1 MNAVQRHI
9 EDTRKSCIDFVNAS
23 FDVLLEK
30 LKENAGF
37 LADMNATHD
46 PGANYEVAYV
56 ATPAEIPTLEGI
68 KPLTGIEN
76 HIEEVIERFGLE
88 KESEAADEKKSIIDQ
103 LFDEQNKDEWAV
115 VETGSGM
122 FNNFCAWL
130 INGEKDSGSPVTDAR
145 LFTAQETK
153 KCKFTRK
160 DFDHLQNLMWW
171 RSELLKGKEGAFSL
185 STILSQNSTTDA
197 EKPLWEALAKTVK

>member
-56 ATPAEIPTLEGI
+56 ATPAEIPTLDGI

-88 KESEAADEKKSIIDQ
+88 KESETPLIPPIPDDKWCNLCRLVIIGHDGKEVSKATVTASLIKQGFSITAKQ
-103 LFDEQNKDEWAV
+103 EEHLEELRKTRRAMLSKDMDLA
-115 VETGSGM
+115 G
-122 FNNFCAWL
+122 AQA
-130 INGEKDSGSPVTDAR
+130 INGLSDNEK
-145 LFTAQETK
+145 L
-153 KCKFTRK
+153 
-160 DFDHLQNLMWW
+160 
-171 RSELLKGKEGAFSL
+171 AF
-185 STILSQNSTTDA
+185 A
-197 EKPLWEALAKTVK
+197 GLAKINDLK